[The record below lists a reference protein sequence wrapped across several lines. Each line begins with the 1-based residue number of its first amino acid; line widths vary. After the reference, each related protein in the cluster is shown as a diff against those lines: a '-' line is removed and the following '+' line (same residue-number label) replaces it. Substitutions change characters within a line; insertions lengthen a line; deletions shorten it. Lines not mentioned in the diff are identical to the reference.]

1 MYPDRRP
8 YATAVPHSGY
18 RAKPLAPH
26 LPKDAL
32 MMLRSHVGYDDLRA
46 SGSDQP
52 VSCLRA
58 AAGRTYFAD
67 GSTAP
72 SLANSAAVQKLLPIT
87 DRSSKEALDAARL
100 EPPIEHASLMY
111 HGCQQAALNA
121 ELREKVEAHNTHW
134 CARVEKLQALL
145 AELPMESAVH
155 NTHAVESLHSYLDA
169 YRCTED
175 MPLTPA
181 DVVEQQALRTPVRET
196 DVMTQVPV
204 IPMDTM
210 RRTLDD
216 LLRSPYLLAPLDMHL
231 TQLSLLDKL
240 SQLAWPGE
248 GEVAVRGAKPRRQP
262 VAAQESCTADRAEE
276 TGAVVPAETAVV
288 EDGAED
294 VYPSRAAVALHE
306 RLHYNPGDYAQREL
320 KKSEEALR
328 DLQARVQT
336 VKREKEDAIDA
347 GDPLSALRNLH
358 AQVDLSNDLLL
369 LYKARMTL
377 VSLHSDDTRD
387 FRRDVV
393 NLIDDSH
400 QAVQEVQRYAK
411 EALPSVQHDARV
423 LTDTIRQA
431 EEQLTAMQ
439 AAEVA
444 ADGSMRAHL
453 GDMDKAARA
462 LWEEVGALLT
472 KLADNAHERSR
483 YTQQCMSQREQR
495 AKEAA
500 AVQAQ
505 LQAHSAH
512 RERLLHCEDVLSR
525 WNQAGDVFGKYV
537 DACVPKLLKH
547 LTAVE
552 ESDADLAQREAE
564 EYVGYYEQFVYAAE
578 EARAKRCTQADRMRL
593 LQRSTLLNQ
602 ERASDTMDPDAAAHE
617 QRLTDVTRELDEVQL
632 YLKYVS
638 DMEADRKADID
649 PVLHNVLLRHTQTQP
664 PTSGAEDEAEKPLP
678 TPGLLEDAPKAATVD
693 GTPSPA
699 APSMV
704 DVATTSADAAPATA
718 ASDGA
723 AAAPLAA
730 TAVHPFVTARLI
742 GLAHESSYLSQQG
755 RLVDQEMRA
764 IESKWAGLRHSR
776 EELRA
781 MEANYKNG
789 DAIRELLGV
798 DKQ

>member
-8 YATAVPHSGY
+8 YATSLPHSGY
-18 RAKPLAPH
+18 RAKPLAPQ

-32 MMLRSHVGYDDLRA
+32 TILRSHVGYDDLRA
-46 SGSDQP
+46 SDSDQP
-52 VSCLRA
+52 VSLLRT

-67 GSTAP
+67 GSAAS
-72 SLANSAAVQKLLPIT
+72 SLANSTAVQKLLPIT

-121 ELREKVEAHNTHW
+121 ELREKVESLNNRW
-134 CARVEKLQALL
+134 CARMEEIQALL
-145 AELPMESAVH
+145 SELPMESAVH
-155 NTHAVESLHSYLDA
+155 NTRAVESLHSYLDA

-181 DVVEQQALRTPVRET
+181 DVVEEHALRTPVRET
-196 DVMTQVPV
+196 DSMTQMPV

-210 RRTLDD
+210 RRALDD
-216 LLRSPYLLAPLDMHL
+216 LLRSPYLLAPLDTHL

-240 SQLAWPGE
+240 SELVWFGE
-248 GEVAVRGAKPRRQP
+248 GEVAVRDEKPQGKP
-262 VAAQESCTADRAEE
+262 AAAQEDGAADRAEQ
-276 TGAVVPAETAVV
+276 TGAVVSAEAA
-288 EDGAED
+288 EAED
-294 VYPSRAAVALHE
+294 REGVVCPSRAAVALHE

-320 KKSEEALR
+320 KKSEVALR
-328 DLQARVQT
+328 DLQARVQM
-336 VKREKEDAIDA
+336 VKREKEEAIDT
-347 GDPLSALRNLH
+347 GDPLKALRNLH

-400 QAVQEVQRYAK
+400 QAVQAVQKYSK
-411 EALPSVQHDARV
+411 EALSSVQHDV
-423 LTDTIRQA
+423 CLLSDSIQQA
-431 EEQLTAMQ
+431 EEQLAAMQ
-439 AAEVA
+439 AAEIA
-444 ADGSMRAHL
+444 ADGSMRARL
-453 GDMDKAARA
+453 GEMDKTARA
-462 LWEEVGALLT
+462 LWEEVGVLLA
-472 KLADNAHERSR
+472 KLAENARERSR
-483 YTQQCMSQREQR
+483 YSQQCMSQREQR

-505 LQAHSAH
+505 LQAQSAH
-512 RERLLHCEDVLSR
+512 LDCLVHCEDVLSR

-547 LTAVE
+547 LAAVE

-602 ERASDTMDPDAAAHE
+602 ERASDTMDPDVAMHE
-617 QRLTDVTRELDEVQL
+617 QRLADVTRELDEVQL

-638 DMEADRKADID
+638 DMEAERKAEVD
-649 PVLHNVLLRHTQTQP
+649 PVLKSVVVRHTQTQP
-664 PTSGAEDEAEKPLP
+664 PTSSAAEEAEKPLP
-678 TPGLLEDAPKAATVD
+678 TPGLLEDAPTAGAAD
-693 GTPSPA
+693 ADPSPT
-699 APSMV
+699 APSV
-704 DVATTSADAAPATA
+704 TDVATTGADTPAATA

-723 AAAPLAA
+723 AAAPLSA

-742 GLAHESSYLSQQG
+742 GLAHESTYLSQQG
-755 RLVDQEMRA
+755 RLVDHEMKA
-764 IESKWAGLRHSR
+764 VESKWAGLRHSR

-798 DKQ
+798 DKP